1 MADTEEI
8 EDEVEK
14 KRSKMPL
21 ILGLV
26 LALLGGGGG
35 FFVMYSGMLGGG
47 EEMAEETP
55 EKEDDPDLPMAD
67 SGADVAFVPIDPLV
81 ISLNQ
86 AGGMN
91 LRFRASLEVDKTAE
105 DSVTNL

>member
-1 MADTEEI
+1 MFIKIAFTGFSMADTAET
-8 EDEVEK
+8 EDNVPQ

-35 FFVMYSGMLGGG
+35 FFVMYSGMLGGT
-47 EEMAEETP
+47 EQMTDETP
-55 EKEDDPDLPMAD
+55 DKKEDPDLPMAD
-67 SGADVAFVPIDPLV
+67 SGADVAFVTIDPLV

-86 AGGMN
+86 AGG
-91 LRFRASLEVDKTAE
+91 
-105 DSVTNL
+105 TNL